1 MKEADRFQ
9 EVQGPTPTVASSFTD
24 LPATTAASINSSFYV
39 VTASSDCH
47 EKHHCWQQ
55 TSALAELGCLFRKEE
70 SSTYRYS
77 SATFPRDKEGSF
89 CSITIHWRHKICD
102 W

>member
-9 EVQGPTPTVASSFTD
+9 EVQGPTPTVASSFSD
-24 LPATTAASINSSFYV
+24 LPPAVAAASINSSFYV
-39 VTASSDCH
+39 VTASADCH
-47 EKHHCWQQ
+47 DKDCWQQ
-55 TSALAELGCLFRKEE
+55 MTSSLAELGCLFRKEQ

-77 SATFPRDKEGSF
+77 SATFP

>member
-24 LPATTAASINSSFYV
+24 LPAAAGAASINSSFYV
-39 VTASSDCH
+39 VTASADYH
-47 EKHHCWQQ
+47 EKTCWQQ